1 MSIEEIEI
9 KINELGPLLDDIK
22 YNRYFQL
29 FERDLDYADYLNNKL
44 DYFRVKN
51 HLFFGGLKK
60 IIVALILILLFENQ
74 KTQLILFLC
83 I

>member
-9 KINELGPLLDDIK
+9 KINELGPFLDDIK

-44 DYFRVKN
+44 DYFRVKY

-60 IIVALILILLFENQ
+60 IIVAIILILFFES
-74 KTQLILFLC
+74 
-83 I
+83 